1 MTTTTTSRFLE
12 SLERSGVCAA
22 AWNSVRDVA
31 TACGE
36 ADDQVLA
43 GALVQRKLLTQYQ
56 AAELLEGRGRRLR
69 IDHYVITRLLGVGGM
84 GTVYEALDTRSG
96 AAVAVKVL
104 SERFKHDAGMSAR
117 FRLEARMGM
126 LASHENLVKTLA
138 LGKTDDVFGEVDYVV
153 MELFAGIAL
162 HELVGTK
169 GPLDWPTACDV
180 IQQAAAALGSLHA
193 RGMVHRDVK
202 PDNILIAPDGRV
214 KLVDFGL
221 SFLGTKLCDEEFSL
235 AMIFGHDCLGTADYM
250 PPEQADDSMQADQRS
265 DVYGLGGTLYTAL
278 AASRPYHADSRAGL
292 IDAHRQQPPPSPR
305 RKAPNLPEAGER
317 IVQKMMAKSPADRYA
332 SMDEVIAALRPFA
345 VRRPIDFDFDKLL
358 RMRARIAE
366 KRARGLPTRSTHLRS
381 SSSIPRHASSVAA
394 HSPTEPPIDTDVTQ
408 PRGRETRSRTGRR
421 SPTAG
426 GGGDASRE
434 ADRLIATLA
443 PAAAATFVQP
453 AHLVFDDG
461 ADLWLTRSG
470 YSLGR
475 GPDNDFR
482 LDATDLSSRHCQLSF
497 DGQRWWVLDLGSK
510 NGVRVNGRLVQ
521 EHPLQFGDQIKLAG
535 SVSFRIEYGK
545 PRRRTRNVVLALA
558 VIALA
563 ALLLA
568 AWLLRPLL

>member
-1 MTTTTTSRFLE
+1 MTTNTTTSRFLE
-12 SLERSGVCAA
+12 SLERSGICDAA
-22 AWNSVRDVA
+22 GSAVREAVKS
-31 TACGE
+31 CGD
-36 ADDQVLA
+36 AGDDALA
-43 GALVQRKLLTQYQ
+43 AALVQRKLLTPYQ
-56 AAELLEGRGRRLR
+56 AAEILEGRGRRLR

-84 GTVYEALDTRSG
+84 GTVYQAVDTHSG
-96 AAVAVKVL
+96 APVAVKVL

-126 LASHENLVKTLA
+126 LAGHENLVKTLA

-153 MELFAGIAL
+153 MELFEGIAL
-162 HELVGTK
+162 HELVGMK

-202 PDNILIAPDGRV
+202 PDNILVAPDGRV

-221 SFLGTKLCDEEFSL
+221 SYLGTELCDEEFSL

-305 RKAPNLPEAGER
+305 RKVPELPEAAER
-317 IVQKMMAKSPADRYA
+317 IVQKMMAKSPADRFA
-332 SMDEVIAALRPFA
+332 SMSEVIAAIRPFA
-345 VRRPIDFDFDKLL
+345 VRRRIEFDFDKLL

-366 KRARGLPTRSTHLRS
+366 KRARGLRTRSAHLR

-394 HSPTEPPIDTDVTQ
+394 QAPTEPPIDTDVTR
-408 PRGRETRSRTGRR
+408 PRGAEGRSRSGRR
-421 SPTAG
+421 RAASGAD
-426 GGGDASRE
+426 GDAARE
-434 ADRLIATLA
+434 ADRLIAALA
-443 PAAAATFVQP
+443 PPAGAALVQP
-453 AHLVFDDG
+453 AHLIFDDG
-461 ADLWLTRSG
+461 SDLWLTRSG

-475 GPDNDFR
+475 GVENDFR
-482 LDATDLSSRHCQLSF
+482 LDASDLSSRHCQLSF

-521 EHPLQFGDQIKLAG
+521 EQPLKFGDQVKLAG
-535 SVSFRIEYGK
+535 SVTFRIEYGR
-545 PRRRTRNVVLALA
+545 PQRRTRRLVLALA
-558 VIALA
+558 AVLIVAILIAWWTLGPF
-563 ALLLA
+563 
-568 AWLLRPLL
+568 W